1 MKWIYSDGGR
11 SKYFKGEAGDCVTRA
26 ICNATGMDYKEVYDL
41 VNYYIK
47 KESLDERYVS
57 NARTGVS
64 KEISRKLLEDLGW
77 KWHPTMKFGEGCKVH
92 LKEDELPKGTLIV
105 SVSKHLTCVKDGVI
119 YDTFSPCRNGNGR
132 CVYGYFAKEK

>member
-11 SKYFKGEAGDCVTRA
+11 SKYFKGEAGDSVTRA

-64 KEISRKLLEDLGW
+64 KEISRKLLEDLRW
-77 KWHPTMKFGEGCKVH
+77 KWHSTLKFGEGCKVH
-92 LKEDELPKGTLIV
+92 LKDDELPKGTLIV
-105 SVSKHLTCVKDGVI
+105 SVSKHLTCVKDGII
-119 YDTFSPCRNGNGR
+119 YDSYDPSRNGTR
-132 CVYGYFAKEK
+132 CVYGYYIKEN